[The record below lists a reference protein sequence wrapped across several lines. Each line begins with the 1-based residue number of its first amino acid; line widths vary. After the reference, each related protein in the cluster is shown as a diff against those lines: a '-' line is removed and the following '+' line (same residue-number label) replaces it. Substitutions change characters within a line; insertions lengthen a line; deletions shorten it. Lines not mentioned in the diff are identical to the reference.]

1 MKDKALFVLEL
12 IITIILAI
20 IMSVSGLIIVSGMW
34 IMDKIKKI
42 NNNK

>member
-1 MKDKALFVLEL
+1 MKDKLLFILEL

-20 IMSVSGLIIVSGMW
+20 IMSVSGIVIVSGMW

-42 NNNK
+42 NNK